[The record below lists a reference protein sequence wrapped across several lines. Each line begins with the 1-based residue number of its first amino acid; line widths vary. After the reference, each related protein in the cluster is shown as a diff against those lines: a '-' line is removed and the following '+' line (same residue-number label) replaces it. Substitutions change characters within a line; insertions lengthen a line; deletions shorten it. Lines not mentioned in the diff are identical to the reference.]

1 MTQPVADTHDRTVR
15 WRQMVDLLSRPH
27 EELDP
32 ALLDAA
38 LTMVQSGLRSVPK
51 AVRAATARSIA
62 GRAAEPRLIAIFASD
77 KLEVAAPL
85 LAAAPLDEAGWALVL
100 RGASEEVAAFTG
112 QVLFVNGDG
121 HDYFDIIPI
130 PELPNLRQIQVEGD
144 SKVSYVQVHIDPK
157 GSSLFTITTPR
168 RF

>member
-1 MTQPVADTHDRTVR
+1 MRATFAQAKAAKSKGVILVTQADPE
-15 WRQMVDLLSRPH
+15 LSEPIG
-27 EELDP
+27 EVSEDFES
-32 ALLDAA
+32 
-38 LTMVQSGLRSVPK
+38 MN
-51 AVRAATARSIA
+51 TAIR
-62 GRAAEPRLIAIFASD
+62 
-77 KLEVAAPL
+77 
-85 LAAAPLDEAGWALVL
+85 
-100 RGASEEVAAFTG
+100 EEVAAFTG

-157 GSSLFTITTPR
+157 ASSLFEITPPR